1 MNDVSPWWFLVAAAA
16 MAAYW
21 VVQVFGAHINTKL
34 FVQVLQKILREKN
47 VVRAIKLCTAAS
59 NAPVGVATKEAL
71 ITSVSSEEDEI
82 RPVGYRGNRPVSMDR
97 VRARIRARYDEA
109 FTRAAA
115 PLLKAL
121 LLALPSFFLC
131 PTAVLLTLSHSA
143 IDWRIVGASGAGF
156 LFLIYVGY
164 THWQIMSSRNTGFD
178 LLWPSFEFVYENRKA
193 LVSETIPPP
202 PPPEAPPMATKN
214 ARLTLEVLE
223 PGKPL
228 RSLTL
233 DGPVIKIG
241 TFASAQVQL
250 SAEGVSRMHA
260 VVEIADGEASIIDLG
275 ASNPTRVNGEKVA
288 KRALSNGDVIGIG
301 DAELVVRLSTAG
313 E

>member
-1 MNDVSPWWFLVAAAA
+1 
-16 MAAYW
+16 
-21 VVQVFGAHINTKL
+21 
-34 FVQVLQKILREKN
+34 
-47 VVRAIKLCTAAS
+47 
-59 NAPVGVATKEAL
+59 
-71 ITSVSSEEDEI
+71 
-82 RPVGYRGNRPVSMDR
+82 
-97 VRARIRARYDEA
+97 
-109 FTRAAA
+109 
-115 PLLKAL
+115 
-121 LLALPSFFLC
+121 
-131 PTAVLLTLSHSA
+131 
-143 IDWRIVGASGAGF
+143 
-156 LFLIYVGY
+156 
-164 THWQIMSSRNTGFD
+164 
-178 LLWPSFEFVYENRKA
+178 
-193 LVSETIPPP
+193 
-202 PPPEAPPMATKN
+202 MATKN

-288 KRALSNGDVIGIG
+288 KMALSNGDVIGIG